1 MKNRLD
7 LIRLASRE
15 SGFTKG
21 DMEIALD
28 AFIKT
33 AKKIVKDGEELNIM
47 GFGKMWPETV
57 PAHKLH
63 DLNNGG
69 FMEVPESKRI
79 KVRISELFKAEVN
92 STSP

>member
-28 AFIKT
+28 AFIKV
-33 AKKIVKDGEELNIM
+33 AKKIVKEGEELNIM
-47 GFGKMWPETV
+47 GFGKMWSEV
-57 PAHKLH
+57 APAHRLY

-69 FMEVPESKRI
+69 FREVPESKKI

-92 STSP
+92 SND

>member
-7 LIRLASRE
+7 LIRLASKE

-28 AFIKT
+28 AFIKVS
-33 AKKIVKDGEELNIM
+33 KKIIKDGEELNIM

-57 PAHKLH
+57 PPRKLY

-69 FMEVPESKRI
+69 FKEVPESKRI
-79 KVRISELFKAEVN
+79 KVRISELFKSEIN
-92 STSP
+92 QNE

>member
-7 LIRLASRE
+7 LIRLASKE
-15 SGFTKG
+15 AGFTKG

-33 AKKIVKDGEELNIM
+33 TKKIIKDGEELNIM
-47 GFGKMWPETV
+47 GFGKMWTETA
-57 PAHKLH
+57 PSHQIY

-69 FMEVPESKRI
+69 FRDVPESKKI
-79 KVRISELFKAEVN
+79 KVRISDLFKTEVN
-92 STSP
+92 KND

>member
-1 MKNRLD
+1 MKNRME
-7 LIRLASRE
+7 LIKLASRE

-28 AFIKT
+28 AFIKVS
-33 AKKIVKDGEELNIM
+33 KKIIKDGEELNLM
-47 GFGKMWPETV
+47 GFGKMWPEIV
-57 PAHKLH
+57 PAHKIY

-69 FMEVPESKRI
+69 FREVPESKKI

-92 STSP
+92 SND